1 MTRRQLISGA
11 VGAAAV
17 NPLNAATRIRRSAI
31 AAITDEIGKTP
42 EDALAFAR
50 RYELQWIELRSIP
63 GVKKEYA
70 FLSEAEVKAAAV
82 SYAERKLKV
91 SFLNTSL
98 LKFSWPGTVPVR
110 RRPETPEAK
119 AARLEAEAKRF
130 ASRLD
135 HLQRAIRSAHIL
147 GADKIRVFTGL
158 RVEEPRSL
166 FPRIADVIG
175 EMTRIAER
183 EKVTLLVENEGSCNV
198 GTSAELADFMKLV
211 PSKALGLNWDPQN
224 ELGLKQIPFPDG
236 YNLLPKKRIGNVQI
250 KGKGIMPGS
259 PDRLDWKAILQA
271 LQNDGYTQRIGLE
284 THVFD
289 GTLIEAA
296 HVSMKEILRMV
307 DEI

>member
-1 MTRRQLISGA
+1 
-11 VGAAAV
+11 
-17 NPLNAATRIRRSAI
+17 
-31 AAITDEIGKTP
+31 
-42 EDALAFAR
+42 
-50 RYELQWIELRSIP
+50 
-63 GVKKEYA
+63 
-70 FLSEAEVKAAAV
+70 
-82 SYAERKLKV
+82 LKV

-98 LKFSWPGTVPVR
+98 LKFGWPGTAPVR
-110 RRPETPEAK
+110 RRTETPEAK
-119 AARLEAEAKRF
+119 AARLESEEKRF
-130 ASRLD
+130 TKRLD
-135 HLQRAIRSAHIL
+135 DLKHAIRSAHIL
-147 GADKIRVFTGL
+147 GADKIRVFTGS
-158 RVEEPRSL
+158 RVEDPRAL

-175 EMTRIAER
+175 EMALVAER

-198 GTSAELADFMKLV
+198 GSSAELADFMKLV
-211 PSKALGLNWDPQN
+211 PSKAVGLNWDPQN

-259 PDRLDWKAILQA
+259 SERLDWKAILQA

-296 HVSMKEILRMV
+296 HVSMKEILRVV